1 MPDPQAVQSM
11 NGPQLRDMFAAATA
25 WLDRNKEA
33 VNAINVFPVPDGD
46 TGTNMYLTMRATM
59 EEAQRCE
66 DQTAGGMLAAMS
78 HGALMGARGNSGV
91 ILSQILRGV
100 ARALD
105 GAEALDSQRLAA
117 AFSEGSA
124 AAYKAVTKPTE
135 GTILTVIR
143 EVAEQASSR
152 ANGAAPDLLSVM
164 EEAVSTAAASVE
176 RTPTLLPILKEAG
189 VVDAGAKGL
198 HVLLEG
204 MLKHLRGEEMAEP
217 VTASTAVG
225 HSWLT
230 DIEQRHAAE
239 ASPYGYCAEVLIE
252 GSGLDVDAMREV
264 ILKLGDSVIV
274 VGDEQLV
281 RIHVHTDDPG
291 AVLSNGTRV
300 GQLAQVKIDNINRQ
314 AQRFVQMHQESDPAS
329 LMPVAASVMSTVAV
343 APGDG
348 LADVFRSTGCEQIV
362 SGGPTMNPSTKDILD
377 AIEACSSDQVV
388 VLPNDK
394 NIILAAEQAAGMTGK
409 QARVVKSRSVPQ
421 GLAALLAANPEEG
434 VEENAAA
441 MEEALGSVRTIEITL
456 AARSTSIGGVKV
468 EAGQVIAIVDD
479 ELKLAASSPEEAVL
493 NALRDLVSD
502 GTSLISLYYG
512 ADTTQSQAAEL
523 AEQLRAEF
531 AGHDVEVV
539 YGGQP
544 HYLYIISLE

>member
-1 MPDPQAVQSM
+1 MPEARAVQSL
-11 NGPQLRDMFAAATA
+11 NGPEVRDMFSAATA

-59 EEAQRCE
+59 DEAQRCE

-105 GAEALDSQRLAA
+105 GADVLDSAGLAS
-117 AFSEGSA
+117 AFAEGSA

-135 GTILTVIR
+135 GTVLTVIR
-143 EVAEQASSR
+143 EVSEAASP
-152 ANGAAPDLLSVM
+152 NGDLLVAM
-164 EEAVSTAAASVE
+164 ESAVDTAAASVE
-176 RTPTLLPILKEAG
+176 NTPNLLPVLKEAG

-198 HVLLEG
+198 YVLLEG
-204 MLKHLRGEEMAEP
+204 MLKHLRGDEMEEP
-217 VTASTAVG
+217 VAASTAVG

-230 DIEQRHAAE
+230 DVEQRHAAE

-252 GSGLDVDAMREV
+252 GRGLDVDSLRETV
-264 ILKLGDSVIV
+264 LSLGDSVIV

-291 AVLSNGTRV
+291 AILSKGTSV

-314 AQRFVQMHQESDPAS
+314 AERFVQMHHETDVAS
-329 LMPVAASVMSTVAV
+329 LIPVAASVMSTVAV
-343 APGDG
+343 APGEG
-348 LADVFRSTGCEQIV
+348 LAEVFRSTGCEQIV
-362 SGGPTMNPSTKDILD
+362 SGGPTMNPSTRDILD
-377 AIEACSSDQVV
+377 AINACGSDQVV

-394 NIILAAEQAAGMTGK
+394 NIILAAEQAVGMTGK

-434 VEENAAA
+434 LEENAPA
-441 MEEALGSVRTIEITL
+441 MEEALSRIRTIEITL
-456 AARSTSIGGVKV
+456 AARSTTIGGVKV

-479 ELKLAASSPEEAVL
+479 ELKLAAESPDDAAVEAL
-493 NALRDLVSD
+493 KGLAGGD
-502 GTSLISLYYG
+502 GTSLVTLYYG
-512 ADTTQSQAAEL
+512 ADTTQGQADAL
-523 AEQLRAEF
+523 AGRLREAIT
-531 AGHDVEVV
+531 GHEVEVV

-544 HYLYIISLE
+544 HYQYIISLE

>member
-1 MPDPQAVQSM
+1 MPERRAVQSL
-11 NGPQLRDMFAAATA
+11 NGYEVRDMFSAATA

-59 EEAQRCE
+59 DEAQKCQ
-66 DQTAGGMLAAMS
+66 DTTAGGMLAAMS

-105 GAEALDSQRLAA
+105 GADVLDSVKLAA

-135 GTILTVIR
+135 GTVLTVIR
-143 EVAEQASSR
+143 EVSESAG
-152 ANGAAPDLLSVM
+152 ANGTGDLLAAM
-164 EEAVSTAAASVE
+164 ESAVGTAATSVE
-176 RTPTLLPILKEAG
+176 NTPNLLPVLKEAG

-198 HVLLEG
+198 FVLLEG
-204 MLKHLRGEEMAEP
+204 MLKHLRGDEMEEP
-217 VTASTAVG
+217 VAASTAVG

-230 DIEQRHAAE
+230 DVEQRHATE

-252 GSGLDVDAMREV
+252 GRGLDVDSLRETV
-264 ILKLGDSVIV
+264 LSLGDSVIV
-274 VGDEQLV
+274 VGDEEMV

-291 AVLSNGTRV
+291 AILSKGTSV

-314 AQRFVQMHQESDPAS
+314 AERFVQMHHETDVAS
-329 LMPVAASVMSTVAV
+329 LIPVAASVMSTVAV
-343 APGDG
+343 APGEG
-348 LADVFRSTGCEQIV
+348 LAEVFRSTGCEQIV

-377 AIEACSSDQVV
+377 AINACVSDQVV

-394 NIILAAEQAAGMTGK
+394 NIILAAEQAVGMTGK
-409 QARVVKSRSVPQ
+409 QVRVVKSRSVPQ
-421 GLAALLAANPEEG
+421 GLAALLAVNPEEG
-434 VEENAAA
+434 VAENAPA

-456 AARSTSIGGVKV
+456 AARSTTIGGVKV

-479 ELKLAASSPEEAVL
+479 ELKLAAETPEDAAVEAL
-493 NALRDLVSD
+493 KGLAAE
-502 GTSLISLYYG
+502 GTSLVTLYYG
-512 ADTTQSQAAEL
+512 ADTTQAQADSL
-523 AEQLRAEF
+523 AERLRGEY

-544 HYLYIISLE
+544 HYQYIISLE